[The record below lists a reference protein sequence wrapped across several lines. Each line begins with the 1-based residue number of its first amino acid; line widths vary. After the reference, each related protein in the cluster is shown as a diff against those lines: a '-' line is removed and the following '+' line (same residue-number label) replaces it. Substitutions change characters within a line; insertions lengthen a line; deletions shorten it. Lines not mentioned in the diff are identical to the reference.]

1 MNDLV
6 TIIIPV
12 YNVEKYLDK
21 AVQSAVNQT
30 YKNIEIY
37 LVDDGSK
44 DDSGKKCDLWMTK
57 DDRIRVIHKENGGLS
72 SARNAALDV
81 CVGDYIYFMDS
92 DDYIDEKAIELMLE
106 VVYKTG
112 ARMIEAPF
120 IHVYENKTSV
130 RAALEDVKI
139 MNTVEAIKFD
149 LGAGGGAVSSCSKL
163 FVKDIFSNYR
173 FAEGKLNEDHFSI
186 VDLLSMA
193 QDIAVEPKPLYYY
206 YHRQNSITTKSFSRK
221 SLDDLEA
228 AQKNYELIKSQFPE
242 AMNVAEFRLDFS
254 TLKIIDK
261 IMLSEPIVEK
271 ELLNAL
277 INDVKKHKRRILRS
291 SYFTKKRKISFV
303 LLIISKSL
311 YCWFV
316 RDNAK
321 KSIAV

>member
-1 MNDLV
+1 MNELV

-44 DDSGKKCDLWMTK
+44 DSSGKKCDLWMTK

-81 CVGDYIYFMDS
+81 CNGDYIYFLDS
-92 DDYIDEKAIELMLE
+92 DDYIDEKAIELMLD
-106 VVYKTG
+106 VAYKTG

-130 RAALEDVKI
+130 RATLDGIKM

-163 FVKDIFSNYR
+163 FAKDIFSSYR

-186 VDLLSMA
+186 VDLLSIA
-193 QDIAVEPKPLYYY
+193 QNIAVEPQPLYYY
-206 YHRQNSITTKSFSRK
+206 YHRQNSITTKSFSKR

-228 AQKNYELIKSQFPE
+228 AQKNYEIIKKQFPE
-242 AMNVAEFRLDFS
+242 AMDVAEFRVDFS

-261 IMLSEPIVEK
+261 IMISEPIVEK
-271 ELLNAL
+271 ELLNRL
-277 INDVKKHKRRILRS
+277 VSDVKSHKNRILRS
-291 SYFTKKRKISFV
+291 RYFTKKRKLSLM

-321 KSIAV
+321 KSIAA